1 MARFVLRGSIL
12 KNFLGSIPRN
22 LAGSILTNPSGSI
35 IKNLTGSSLK
45 KILIVATCGLAFAC
59 VQTSALAQHA
69 GGHVGGGGHPSGGGR
84 MSAPASAP
92 ISRPRGFVGPRGVG
106 PHAAGP
112 RLAGMGPRGF
122 GFRQRPINVFRRRQ
136 FFGAP
141 FFRFGVGLGF
151 NSLWWP
157 TCGPSLGWGFDCYPT
172 PFYGYGFGGYGFGG
186 YGFGGYGF
194 ENYVTP
200 QTYESSV
207 YLYGGD
213 ERDLIWLYLKDGTVY
228 GVTDYWL
235 VNRQMH
241 FSMVEDDP
249 TKLAEHMIPYDE
261 LDVQKTIY
269 VNTHRGF
276 RIVFRDEPWQ
286 QYLKDHPDLTPPDVP
301 PPQKN

>member
-1 MARFVLRGSIL
+1 MARFVLRGL
-12 KNFLGSIPRN
+12 
-22 LAGSILTNPSGSI
+22 ILTH
-35 IKNLTGSSLK
+35 LTGSMLTNLSGSVLNNLPSLSLK
-45 KILIVATCGLAFAC
+45 KILIAAACGLVSGSGQAP
-59 VQTSALAQHA
+59 ALAQHG
-69 GGHVGGGGHPSGGGR
+69 GGHVGGGGDFGGGGR
-84 MSAPASAP
+84 MGAPASAP
-92 ISRPRGFVGPRGVG
+92 ISRPRVFAGPRGVG
-106 PHAAGP
+106 PRGIGP
-112 RLAGMGPRGF
+112 RLAGAGPRGF
-122 GFRQRPINVFRRRQ
+122 GFRQSVFRRRQ

-172 PFYGYGFGGYGFGG
+172 PFYGYGFGGYGF
-186 YGFGGYGF
+186 
-194 ENYVTP
+194 ENYATP
-200 QTYESSV
+200 QTYEYPL
-207 YLYGGD
+207 YLYGGE

-235 VNRQMH
+235 VHGQMH

-249 TKLAEHMIPYDE
+249 TNLAEHVIPYDE

-301 PPQKN
+301 PPQD